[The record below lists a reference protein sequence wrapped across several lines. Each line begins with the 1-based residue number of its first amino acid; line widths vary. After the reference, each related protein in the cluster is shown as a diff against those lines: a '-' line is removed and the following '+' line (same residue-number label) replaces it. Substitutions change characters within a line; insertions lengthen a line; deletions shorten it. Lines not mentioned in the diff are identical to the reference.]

1 MDKSSTYAAFVI
13 TKPIQL
19 LVVLAILEQEKSY
32 KNVTLFF
39 CDSFID
45 ARNVERRFR
54 RAYKGSIHSNFC
66 TSRIH
71 AISLVASQGFDVLYV
86 DSDVGVQHY
95 IALLKFKLRNPF
107 CLVNVFEEGLGTYNE
122 DAYSGLKKVILK
134 TLGVGGNF
142 GGNIFTTH
150 IYVYKPDEYIAKF
163 QEQRKKAKLIET
175 SIWKLISINSELL
188 KKTFNIINHSG
199 AGDKIFFCNIY
210 LTGHLIDYDFITKF
224 KIKDG
229 QLFIKYHPH
238 LKNMHQI
245 EGIETLNPS
254 APVECIIYEFL
265 HIYDNIVIYDH
276 HSAARR
282 YVSDPRV
289 SFKLIDEL

>member
-1 MDKSSTYAAFVI
+1 MHKSNTHAAFIV

-19 LVVLAILEQEKSY
+19 LVVLAVLEQEVFHK
-32 KNVTLFF
+32 KVTLFF
-39 CDSFID
+39 CDSFIN
-45 ARNVERRFR
+45 AQNVERRFR
-54 RAYKGSIHSNFC
+54 RAINGRMHSCFC
-66 TSRIH
+66 KSRIH
-71 AISLVASQGFDVLYV
+71 AINLAAGKGFDVLYV

-95 IALLKFKLRNPF
+95 IALLRFKLRNPF

-122 DAYSGLKKVILK
+122 DAYTGLKKVILK

-142 GGNIFTTH
+142 GGNIFTTN

-175 SIWKLISINSELL
+175 SIWSLIGINSELF

-199 AGDKIFFCNIY
+199 AGDKNSFCYVY
-210 LTGHLIDYDFITKF
+210 LTGHLIDYDFINKF

-238 LKNMHQI
+238 LKNIHQI
-245 EGIETLNPS
+245 EGIEALNSS
-254 APVECIIYEFL
+254 APVECIIHEFL
-265 HIYDNIVIYDH
+265 HTYDNIVIYDH
-276 HSAARR
+276 YSAARR
-282 YVSDPRV
+282 YVIDPRV
-289 SFKLIDEL
+289 SFKLINEL